1 MREKIANIIYNKTK
15 MRFYS
20 KNLQILPEQKL
31 LDDLKL
37 DSLDVMEI
45 IIESEDATGK
55 IVPNSLIH
63 DIFTV
68 EDIYNLFEKC

>member
-1 MREKIANIIYNKTK
+1 

-55 IVPNSLIH
+55 IVPNNLIH